1 MSAVMTSAL
10 ARLPDPTEAWIGVG
24 SNLGDRQAHIDAAI
38 ALLPAIVEVSPVL
51 ETEPWGITEQPWF
64 FNCVVRIEWTGS
76 ARTLLERCLAI
87 EEELGRVREVKN
99 GPRLIDLDV
108 LLYGEREIDE
118 EGLQLPH
125 PGIAW
130 RRSVLE
136 PWARIAPSLIVP
148 GLGGPLT
155 FLRGRALDLPG
166 QGVREV

>member
-1 MSAVMTSAL
+1 MSAILTSPL
-10 ARLPDPTEAWIGVG
+10 ARLPEPNEAWVGVG
-24 SNLGDRQAHIDAAI
+24 SNLGDRRAHIDAAI
-38 ALLPAIVEVSPVL
+38 ARLPDLVEVSPVL
-51 ETEPWGITEQPWF
+51 ETEPWGITDQPWF
-64 FNCVVRIEWTGS
+64 LNCVVRIEWTGTPR
-76 ARTLLERCLAI
+76 ALLRRCLAI

-108 LLYGEREIDE
+108 LLLGEREIDE

-136 PWARIAPSLIVP
+136 PWSRVAPSLIVP

-155 FLRGRALDLPG
+155 FLQRRAVDLPG
-166 QGVREV
+166 QRVREI